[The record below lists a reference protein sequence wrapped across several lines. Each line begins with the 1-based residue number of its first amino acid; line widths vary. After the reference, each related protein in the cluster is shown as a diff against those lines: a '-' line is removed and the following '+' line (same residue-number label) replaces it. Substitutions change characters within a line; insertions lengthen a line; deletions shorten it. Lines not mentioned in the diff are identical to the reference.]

1 TQESQGT
8 HTNSNVWNHYTKL
21 NWDEKTNRKC
31 VCNYCG
37 SQLKCIHGTSSLI
50 IHLERS
56 KIYPYSKFNT
66 TQRTPRFQGVINSSP
81 VFPPR
86 VFYQATS
93 RMKLARMI
101 IIDELA
107 FRHVEHE
114 GFRDFVYSLRS
125 EFQIPSRFTIAKDC
139 FKLWLIEREKLKSYF
154 KQSKVRVC
162 LTTDIWASRHHFDYI
177 CLPAH
182 FIDDNWNLQKRIL
195 NFSCIP
201 SHTGVI
207 IGTTIETNL
216 IEWGIE
222 RVLTVTVDNA
232 SSNDVGMQYLKKG
245 FSNWKENVL
254 DGKFLHMRCFAHI
267 LSLIVKDGMK
277 EVDDSIYRVR
287 SAVRFVRSST
297 SRLQRYKACVYEE
310 KLDSK
315 KLVCLDVETR

>member
-1 TQESQGT
+1 
-8 HTNSNVWNHYTKL
+8 
-21 NWDEKTNRKC
+21 
-31 VCNYCG
+31 
-37 SQLKCIHGTSSLI
+37 
-50 IHLERS
+50 
-56 KIYPYSKFNT
+56 
-66 TQRTPRFQGVINSSP
+66 
-81 VFPPR
+81 
-86 VFYQATS
+86 
-93 RMKLARMI
+93 MI

>member
-1 TQESQGT
+1 
-8 HTNSNVWNHYTKL
+8 
-21 NWDEKTNRKC
+21 
-31 VCNYCG
+31 
-37 SQLKCIHGTSSLI
+37 
-50 IHLERS
+50 
-56 KIYPYSKFNT
+56 
-66 TQRTPRFQGVINSSP
+66 
-81 VFPPR
+81 
-86 VFYQATS
+86 
-93 RMKLARMI
+93 MKLARMF

-107 FRHVEHE
+107 FRHVEHK

-125 EFQIPSRFTIAKDC
+125 EFQIPSRVTVAKDC

-162 LTTDIWASRHHFDYI
+162 LTRDIWASRHHLDYMY
-177 CLPAH
+177 LTAH

-195 NFSCIP
+195 NFSCILK
-201 SHTGVI
+201 HTGVT

-216 IEWGIE
+216 IDWGIE

-232 SSNDVGMQYLKKG
+232 SSNDVGMQYLKKR

-254 DGKFLHMRCFAHI
+254 DGKFLHMRCCAHI
-267 LSLIVKDGMK
+267 LCLIVKDGMK

-297 SRLQRYKACVYEE
+297 SRLQRFKACVHEE

-315 KLVCLDVETR
+315 KLVCLDVETRWNSTYLMLQSALAFQRAFERLEEKDLVFRNELQKSKGTPMETDWVNVKSLLPFLNHSMMQH